1 MIMKKLIVSIMILT
15 ALVTLSA
22 CGGAADTLNPNVSSS
37 AAPEADIAGI
47 WCVSQVLAPDGTPA
61 TTEEMQSMGAGFTLE
76 LLQGGTYFVYD
87 ANGKALGQGQYSVS
101 GGRLTCTVGETE
113 LVYTI
118 ESAGTLKSRAS
129 DGSVTILARSPE
141 QFTPGGGDDGS
152 DVVDEDSPDGEDADA
167 PDDGTVVSDSPDTE
181 PETDADAPDD
191 GGVVEDD
198 QDSPVTETD
207 AAN

>member
-37 AAPEADIAGI
+37 VAPDANIAGS
-47 WCVSQVLAPDGTPA
+47 WCVSQLLAPDGTPA
-61 TTEEMQSMGAGFTLE
+61 TTEEMQGMGAGFSLE
-76 LLQGGTYFVYD
+76 LLQGGTYIVYD
-87 ANGKALGQGQYSVS
+87 ANGKALGQGQYAIKDD
-101 GGRLTCTVGETE
+101 RLTCTVGETE

-118 ESAGTLKSRAS
+118 ESSGTLKSRAA

-152 DVVDEDSPDGEDADA
+152 DVVDEGSPDDADA
-167 PDDGTVVSDSPDTE
+167 PDDAGVVESGSPDTE
-181 PETDADAPDD
+181 PDTEADAPDD
-191 GGVVEDD
+191 AGVVEGD
-198 QDSPVTETD
+198 QDSPVTEMD